1 MKRQVQLFFCLCGL
15 IVLILLIRNPFNQSE
30 SMWKTFPLPLSGQ
43 TIVIDPGHGGPD
55 GGAIGKDNT
64 SEKHIALRVAKM
76 TKDYLQEAGAVV
88 YLTREDDRDLAEED
102 VRGLSRRKS
111 QDIRNRLKFI
121 HDKEA
126 DLFIS
131 IHLNALPSN
140 RWHGA
145 QTFYYPTFPE
155 NKYLAEMIQS
165 EIIRNLENTD
175 RVPLHINGIYLL
187 KYAEIPGAL
196 VEIGFLSNDKE
207 LELLKEPDYQ
217 QEMAASIYQG
227 IVRYVSEG
235 RYFED

>member
-1 MKRQVQLFFCLCGL
+1 MKRQVQLFFWLCGL

-155 NKYLAEMIQS
+155 NKYLAEITTYNS
-165 EIIRNLENTD
+165 KKNAIEIISWF
-175 RVPLHINGIYLL
+175 PKYCQYLL
-187 KYAEIPGAL
+187 RWL
-196 VEIGFLSNDKE
+196 
-207 LELLKEPDYQ
+207 PD
-217 QEMAASIYQG
+217 
-227 IVRYVSEG
+227 
-235 RYFED
+235 